1 MLSVRYS
8 IHGKE
13 GKTVTL
19 LRRLQAKGETST
31 LHKDTNI
38 MRKIYQSFRVYD
50 KNCFQK
56 KYHIIIIVYIF
67 KISAVVMVLGKES
80 MIGKNN
86 LRKIKEFSD

>member
-1 MLSVRYS
+1 M
-8 IHGKE
+8 
-13 GKTVTL
+13 TL

-50 KNCFQK
+50 KNYFQK

>member
-1 MLSVRYS
+1 MLSVKYS
-8 IHGKE
+8 FYGKE
-13 GKTVTL
+13 GKTETL

-56 KYHIIIIVYIF
+56 KVQY
-67 KISAVVMVLGKES
+67 
-80 MIGKNN
+80 N
-86 LRKIKEFSD
+86 

>member
-1 MLSVRYS
+1 M
-8 IHGKE
+8 
-13 GKTVTL
+13 TL

-50 KNCFQK
+50 KNCFHK
-56 KYHIIIIVYIF
+56 
-67 KISAVVMVLGKES
+67 KISYNYIYFSDFSGGNGTRKGLS
-80 MIGKNN
+80 MIGINN